1 MTKEASSSSV
11 AKESFDFI
19 CHVQLVPP
27 FQVDKSFL
35 YFETV
40 AANLHW
46 PSEIQAML
54 LQSFH
59 EPYLIGNAREVYS
72 TLSVEQSSD
81 YSLVKSEIC
90 EHMNW

>member
-1 MTKEASSSSV
+1 MTKEASSSGV

-35 YFETV
+35 YFEKV

-54 LQSFH
+54 LQSVLLGKAH
-59 EPYLIGNAREVYS
+59 EVY
-72 TLSVEQSSD
+72 LALFVEQSSN
-81 YSLVKSEIC
+81 YTLVKNEIL
-90 EHMNW
+90 